1 MATEPTAIQQTLPAP
16 YIQGAATA
24 LTEKLMPLLATP
36 INTGSYAQQISQINP
51 FTQAAQQQA
60 ASQSGLGSLSF
71 NPTTGAVSSIAGGTG
86 ISGYEPYLQQA
97 GQLGTQAQQTL
108 AGAQQYSGPQAYQQ
122 FMSPYQQDV
131 INTTLQNYDVQA
143 QKGIAPLSA
152 SAIGAGA
159 FGGARQGI
167 QQANYQTQS
176 DLNRAQMQAQ
186 LLNQGFGQAQQGAAQ
201 AYQQQ
206 LAAAQQQQGLGSF
219 QQGLGQASQQQL
231 GNQITG
237 LNTLGGQ
244 QQQYQ
249 QSVLD
254 AQTAAA
260 KEAAF
265 SPYTQYGLIGQQL
278 TSLMGGFPNQVQT
291 YNAGQQPASTL
302 QTLIGAGA
310 GLGGLAKGIFG

>member
-1 MATEPTAIQQTLPAP
+1 MATEPTQIQQTLPAP

-36 INTGSYAQQISQINP
+36 INTGSYAQQIAPQSALT
-51 FTQAAQQQA
+51 TQAQGLAG
-60 ASQSGLGSLSF
+60 GLG
-71 NPTTGAVSSIAGGTG
+71 
-86 ISGYEPYLQQA
+86 GYQQYLDQA
-97 GQLGTQAQQTL
+97 NQLGMGAQQTL

-152 SAIGAGA
+152 SAVGAGA

-176 DLNRAQMQAQ
+176 DLNRAQLQAQ
-186 LLNQGFGQAQQGAAQ
+186 MLNQGFGQAQQSAAQ

-260 KEAAF
+260 KEAAY

-291 YNAGQQPASTL
+291 YTAGQQPPSTMQSL
-302 QTLIGAGA
+302 LGAGI

>member
-51 FTQAAQQQA
+51 FTQAAQQQTA
-60 ASQSGLGSLSF
+60 IQSGLGSLSF

-86 ISGYEPYLQQA
+86 IAGYEPYLQQA

-122 FMSPYQQDV
+122 FMSPYQQQV
-131 INTTLQNYDVQA
+131 IDTTLQEFDTQRQRQLAGQSA
-143 QKGIAPLSA
+143 Q
-152 SAIGAGA
+152 AIGAGA
-159 FGGARQGI
+159 FCSGREGVQRAEFGA
-167 QQANYQTQS
+167 QS
-176 DLNRAQMQAQ
+176 LQDRAALQAQMLQ
-186 LLNQGFGQAQQGAAQ
+186 QGYGQAQQQAGQ

-219 QQGLGQASQQQL
+219 QQGLGLATQQL
-231 GNQITG
+231 AGNQIQG
-237 LNTLGGQ
+237 LNTIGQQ

-249 QSVLD
+249 QAILD
-254 AQTAAA
+254 AQTQSA
-260 KEAAF
+260 KEAAY
-265 SPYTQYGLIGQQL
+265 SPYTQYGLVGQQL
-278 TSLMGGFPNQVQT
+278 TGLMGGFPNQVQT
-291 YNAGQQPASTL
+291 YSAGAQPPSTM
-302 QTLIGAGA
+302 QTLLGAGI

>member
-1 MATEPTAIQQTLPAP
+1 MATEPTQIQQTLPAP

-36 INTGSYAQQISQINP
+36 INTASYAQQVAPQSAL
-51 FTQAAQQQA
+51 TQQAQGLAGGLGGYQQYLDQANQSGMGAQQ
-60 ASQSGLGSLSF
+60 LLS
-71 NPTTGAVSSIAGGTG
+71 
-86 ISGYEPYLQQA
+86 
-97 GQLGTQAQQTL
+97 
-108 AGAQQYSGPQAYQQ
+108 GAQQYSGPQAYQQ

-152 SAIGAGA
+152 QAVGAGA

-167 QQANYQTQS
+167 QQAGYQTQS
-176 DLNRAQMQAQ
+176 DLNRAQLQAQ
-186 LLNQGFGQAQQGAAQ
+186 LQNQGFTQAQQGAQ
-201 AYQQQ
+201 TAYQQQ

-219 QQGLGQASQQQL
+219 QQGLGQANQQQL

-237 LNTLGGQ
+237 LNTLGTQ

-249 QSVLD
+249 QAIND
-254 AQTAAA
+254 ARTAAA

-265 SPYTQYGLIGQQL
+265 SPYTQYGLVGQQL

-291 YNAGQQPASTL
+291 YNAQAQPPSTMQSL
-302 QTLIGAGA
+302 LGAGI

>member
-1 MATEPTAIQQTLPAP
+1 MATEPTQIQQTLPAP

-36 INTGSYAQQISQINP
+36 INTASYAQQVAPQSAL
-51 FTQAAQQQA
+51 TQQAQGLAGGLGGYQQYLDQANQSGMGAQQ
-60 ASQSGLGSLSF
+60 LLS
-71 NPTTGAVSSIAGGTG
+71 
-86 ISGYEPYLQQA
+86 
-97 GQLGTQAQQTL
+97 
-108 AGAQQYSGPQAYQQ
+108 GAQQYSGPQAYQQ

-152 SAIGAGA
+152 QAVGAGA

-167 QQANYQTQS
+167 QQADYQTQS
-176 DLNRAQMQAQ
+176 DLNRAQLQAQ
-186 LLNQGFGQAQQGAAQ
+186 LQNQGFTQAQQGAQ
-201 AYQQQ
+201 TAYQQQ

-219 QQGLGQASQQQL
+219 QQGLGQANQQQL

-237 LNTLGGQ
+237 LNTLGTQ

-249 QSVLD
+249 QAIND
-254 AQTAAA
+254 ARTAAA
-260 KEAAF
+260 KEAAY
-265 SPYTQYGLIGQQL
+265 SPYTQYGLVGQQL

-291 YNAGQQPASTL
+291 YNAQAQPPSTM
-302 QTLIGAGA
+302 QTLLGAGI

>member
-1 MATEPTAIQQTLPAP
+1 MATEPTQISQTLPAP

-24 LTEKLMPLLATP
+24 LTEKLMPLLSAP
-36 INTGSYAQQISQINP
+36 INTASYAQQIAPQNAL
-51 FTQAAQQQA
+51 TQQA
-60 ASQSGLGSLSF
+60 QGLAGGLGGYQQYLNQANQSGMGVQQLLS
-71 NPTTGAVSSIAGGTG
+71 
-86 ISGYEPYLQQA
+86 
-97 GQLGTQAQQTL
+97 
-108 AGAQQYSGPQAYQQ
+108 GAQQYAGPQAYQQ

-131 INTTLQNYDVQA
+131 INSTLANYDVQA

-152 SAIGAGA
+152 QAVGAGA

-167 QQANYQTQS
+167 QQAGYQTQS
-176 DLNRAQMQAQ
+176 DLNRAQLQAQ
-186 LLNQGFGQAQQGAAQ
+186 LLNQGFTQAQTAAQ
-201 AYQQQ
+201 NAYQQQ
-206 LAAAQQQQGLGSF
+206 LAAAQAQQGLGSF

-237 LNTLGGQ
+237 LNTLGQQ

-249 QSVLD
+249 QSIND
-254 AQTAAA
+254 AATAAA

-265 SPYTQYGLIGQQL
+265 SPYTQYGLVGQQL

-291 YNAGQQPASTL
+291 YNAQAQPPSTL
-302 QTLIGAGA
+302 QSLLGAGI

>member
-1 MATEPTAIQQTLPAP
+1 MATEPTQIQQTLPAP

-36 INTGSYAQQISQINP
+36 INTASYAQQIAPQNAL
-51 FTQAAQQQA
+51 TQQAQGLAGGLGGYQQYLDKANQSGMGAQQ
-60 ASQSGLGSLSF
+60 LLS
-71 NPTTGAVSSIAGGTG
+71 
-86 ISGYEPYLQQA
+86 
-97 GQLGTQAQQTL
+97 
-108 AGAQQYSGPQAYQQ
+108 GAQQYSGPQAYQQ

-152 SAIGAGA
+152 QAVGAGA

-167 QQANYQTQS
+167 QQAAYQNQS

-186 LLNQGFGQAQQGAAQ
+186 LQNQGFGQAQQSAAQ

-206 LAAAQQQQGLGSF
+206 LAAAQAQQGLGSF

-237 LNTLGGQ
+237 LNTLGQQ

-249 QSVLD
+249 QAIND
-254 AQTAAA
+254 ARTAAA

-265 SPYTQYGLIGQQL
+265 SPYTQYGLVGQQL

-291 YNAGQQPASTL
+291 YNAQAQPPSTM
-302 QTLIGAGA
+302 QTLLGAGI

>member
-1 MATEPTAIQQTLPAP
+1 MATEPTQIQQTLPAP

-36 INTGSYAQQISQINP
+36 INTGSYAQQIAPQSALT
-51 FTQAAQQQA
+51 TQAQGLAG
-60 ASQSGLGSLSF
+60 GLG
-71 NPTTGAVSSIAGGTG
+71 
-86 ISGYEPYLQQA
+86 GYQQYLDQA
-97 GQLGTQAQQTL
+97 GSLGTQAQQTL

-176 DLNRAQMQAQ
+176 DLNRAQLQAQ
-186 LLNQGFGQAQQGAAQ
+186 MLNQGFGQAQQGAAQ

-265 SPYTQYGLIGQQL
+265 SPYTQYGLVGQQL

-291 YNAGQQPASTL
+291 YTAGQQPPSTMQSL
-302 QTLIGAGA
+302 LGAGI

>member
-1 MATEPTAIQQTLPAP
+1 MATEPTQIQQTLPAP

-36 INTGSYAQQISQINP
+36 INTGSYAQQIAPQSALT
-51 FTQAAQQQA
+51 TQAQGLAG
-60 ASQSGLGSLSF
+60 GLG
-71 NPTTGAVSSIAGGTG
+71 
-86 ISGYEPYLQQA
+86 GYQQYLDQA
-97 GQLGTQAQQTL
+97 NQLGMGAQQTL

-152 SAIGAGA
+152 SAVGAGA

-176 DLNRAQMQAQ
+176 DLNRAQLQAQ
-186 LLNQGFGQAQQGAAQ
+186 MLNQGFGQAQQSAAQ

-206 LAAAQQQQGLGSF
+206 LAAAQAQQGLGSF

-260 KEAAF
+260 KEAAY